1 MNFVEKV
8 NLRFLLKVLKRG
20 YDNSIRNSEVRIDAI
35 EKEVEDNYKYF
46 IDKLEEELK

>member
-1 MNFVEKV
+1 MDFVEKV
-8 NLRFLLKVLKRG
+8 NLKFLLKTLKRG
-20 YDNSIRNSEVRIDAI
+20 YDNSMRNSVIRIDAL